1 MATKTVSPRLMTT
14 INVTFGAL
22 IYSGLFRGIPL
33 PGTPGG
39 PKRQLTIAHNSIF
52 GGDIKIAVR
61 LARHGSYAVS
71 APVWVL
77 EAWSLCEPKLEHP
90 LPLPKDADRL
100 CVGSILDDG
109 CVREVV
115 DKILTM
121 SKAERISMLD
131 SILVDSGVDRVE
143 REQFERYMHH
153 CISTAYAV
161 ESIDKAIRSS
171 MGRPEQ

>member
-1 MATKTVSPRLMTT
+1 MASKTVSSRVMTT
-14 INVTFGAL
+14 NVTFGAL

-52 GGDIKIAVR
+52 GGDIKITVR
-61 LARHGSYAVS
+61 IARRGSYAVS
-71 APVWVL
+71 APVSVL
-77 EAWSLCEPKLEHP
+77 EAWSLIEPKLKHP

-100 CVGSILDDG
+100 YVRSILDDG
-109 CVREVV
+109 GARELV
-115 DKILTM
+115 DKILAM
-121 SKAERISMLD
+121 SKAERTGLLD
-131 SILVDSGVDRVE
+131 SLRIDRGFDRGE
-143 REQFERYMHH
+143 QEQFERYMHH

-171 MGRPEQ
+171 MGTPEQ